1 MKQIGT
7 VIAAASIVGL
17 VFALW
22 FAAAAFLFP
31 ILLRTFPTNL
41 YLAFALCGLLLS
53 AVYTFIHY
61 RLLDVVYWP
70 IMLVSAVLGVFATF
84 ILQTLV
90 GLYWALEL
98 WIIGAVAFVAPPT
111 AISLFATLRKRRV
124 TETVAQVEVAPVQ
137 DTVAPQVPLNTSASP
152 ELSAAPQP
160 SPSQEPASALTY
172 LTVEPVLGG
181 ATPSQ
186 YTYSEQE
193 ITYTSKQIDSE
204 DLEDFILDFLDQKK
218 ITEITPLQS
227 ATADGGLY
235 PVLQDEIDVDTT
247 RLTMI
252 LKRLAEKGIIKI
264 GGIGFKRI
272 ACPQCFSC
280 DVMFNISCKSCK
292 SPNISRQRILQHESC
307 GFLGPEERFLEGTRY
322 MCPRCG
328 SEVTIAHEG
337 MESGVSHD
345 VAKVHS
351 SLFMCYQCN
360 EVNNEPYVTFKCVT
374 CGTQFDYNALEL
386 KTFYKYVVNV
396 DKLSKTLE
404 SNKPIKLIADKIR
417 SFGFAVERN
426 AKIVG
431 ASNLSHRVDLMFRR
445 NDQTKVLLIF
455 LKTDRK
461 EEQVNNIMKIMTIKL
476 DVLDSDLFLLSYF
489 PLHEEAKRLVEM
501 FNIYYLDS
509 ILSRDPEQIALT
521 LFSSSRK
528 ISGETRNG

>member
-1 MKQIGT
+1 
-7 VIAAASIVGL
+7 
-17 VFALW
+17 
-22 FAAAAFLFP
+22 
-31 ILLRTFPTNL
+31 
-41 YLAFALCGLLLS
+41 
-53 AVYTFIHY
+53 
-61 RLLDVVYWP
+61 
-70 IMLVSAVLGVFATF
+70 
-84 ILQTLV
+84 
-90 GLYWALEL
+90 
-98 WIIGAVAFVAPPT
+98 
-111 AISLFATLRKRRV
+111 
-124 TETVAQVEVAPVQ
+124 
-137 DTVAPQVPLNTSASP
+137 
-152 ELSAAPQP
+152 
-160 SPSQEPASALTY
+160 
-172 LTVEPVLGG
+172 
-181 ATPSQ
+181 Q
-186 YTYSEQE
+186 YTYTEQE
-193 ITYTSKQIDSE
+193 MTYTSTKQIDSE
-204 DLEDFILDFLDQKK
+204 DLEDFILDFIDQKK

-227 ATADGGLY
+227 ATADGGFY

-431 ASNLSHRVDLMFRR
+431 ASNLPHRVDLMFRR

-476 DVLDSDLFLLSYF
+476 DVLDADLFLLSYF

-509 ILSRDPEQIALT
+509 ILSRDPEQVALT
-521 LFSSSRK
+521 LFSNSRK
-528 ISGETRNG
+528 ISGETRSG

>member
-1 MKQIGT
+1 MGT
-7 VIAAASIVGL
+7 VIAAASIVGI

-22 FAAAAFLFP
+22 FAAASFLFP
-31 ILLRTFPTNL
+31 ILMRTFPMNL
-41 YLAFALCGLLLS
+41 SLAFVVGGLLLS
-53 AVYTFIHY
+53 AIYTFIHY

-70 IMLVSAVLGVFATF
+70 IMIVAAVLGFFAAY

-90 GLYWALEL
+90 GIFWALEL
-98 WIIGAVAFVAPPT
+98 WVIGAVPFVAPPI
-111 AISLFATLRKRRV
+111 AISLLTTLRRRKV
-124 TETVAQVEVAPVQ
+124 AETVEQVEVVPVQ
-137 DTVAPQVPLNTSASP
+137 ETIVPQVPANTSASP
-152 ELSAAPQP
+152 EPSAAPQP

-172 LTVEPVLGG
+172 LTVEPVSGG

-204 DLEDFILDFLDQKK
+204 DLEDFILDFVDQKK

-227 ATADGGLY
+227 ATADGGFY

-431 ASNLSHRVDLMFRR
+431 ASNLPHRVDLMFRR

-476 DVLDSDLFLLSYF
+476 DVLDADLFLLSYF

-509 ILSRDPEQIALT
+509 ILSRDPEQVALT
-521 LFSSSRK
+521 LFSNSRK
-528 ISGETRNG
+528 ISGETRSG

>member
-1 MKQIGT
+1 MGT
-7 VIAAASIVGL
+7 VIAAASIVGI

-22 FAAAAFLFP
+22 FAAASFLFP
-31 ILLRTFPTNL
+31 ILMRTFPMNL
-41 YLAFALCGLLLS
+41 SLAFVVGGLLLS
-53 AVYTFIHY
+53 AIYTFIHY

-70 IMLVSAVLGVFATF
+70 IMIVAAVLGFFAAY

-90 GLYWALEL
+90 GIFWALEL
-98 WIIGAVAFVAPPT
+98 WVIGAIPFVAPPI
-111 AISLFATLRKRRV
+111 AISLLTTLRRRRV
-124 TETVAQVEVAPVQ
+124 AEPVKQVEVVPVQ
-137 DTVAPQVPLNTSASP
+137 ETIVPQVPANNSASP
-152 ELSAAPQP
+152 EPSAAPQQ
-160 SPSQEPASALTY
+160 SPIQEPANALTY
-172 LTVEPVLGG
+172 LTVEPVSQG
-181 ATPSQ
+181 ATSSQ
-186 YTYSEQE
+186 YTYTEQE
-193 ITYTSKQIDSE
+193 MTYTSTKQIDSE
-204 DLEDFILDFLDQKK
+204 DLEDFILDFIDQKK

-235 PVLQDEIDVDTT
+235 PALQDEVDVDTT
-247 RLTMI
+247 RLTLI
-252 LKRLAEKGIIKI
+252 LKRLTEKGILKI

-272 ACPQCFSC
+272 ACPQCYSC

-431 ASNLSHRVDLMFRR
+431 ASNLPHRVDLMFRR

-476 DVLDSDLFLLSYF
+476 DVLDADLFLLSYF

-509 ILSRDPEQIALT
+509 ILSRDPEQVALT
-521 LFSSSRK
+521 LFSNSRK
-528 ISGETRNG
+528 ISGETRSG